1 MRQIIHNNK
10 YNTSILNR
18 IQIKKGTSKKKTKW
32 AKFTYVGRETRY
44 FTKIFKNTNKVA
56 YTTSNNIGKLPAMR
70 TQKTNKYDGNG
81 VYQLECPTYN
91 KKYIGQ
97 TNDPAV

>member
-10 YNTSILNR
+10 YDTSILNR
-18 IQIKKGTSKKKTKW
+18 IHNNKKKRRNKSTKNEMGQV
-32 AKFTYVGRETRY
+32 YVCGKRNKVHHKTLQEY
-44 FTKIFKNTNKVA
+44 QHKVA

-70 TQKTNKYDGNG
+70 TQKTNKYDGNR
-81 VYQLECPTYN
+81 VYQLECPTCN

-97 TNDPAV
+97 TE